1 MLRLQKLCS
10 CNTYTVNREDD
21 SGYGEC
27 VQCEA
32 LLPKQTESSF
42 AESKYSLFLF
52 KQLYL
57 LVSTKNAFDAFLHKN
72 VCILSVRRVFLTLVT
87 TKNTN

>member
-1 MLRLQKLCS
+1 MLRLKS
-10 CNTYTVNREDD
+10 CVVSYTVNREDD

-57 LVSTKNAFDAFLHKN
+57 LVSTKNAFDAFYIRMF
-72 VCILSVRRVFLTLVT
+72 VFSVFGGCF
-87 TKNTN
+87 